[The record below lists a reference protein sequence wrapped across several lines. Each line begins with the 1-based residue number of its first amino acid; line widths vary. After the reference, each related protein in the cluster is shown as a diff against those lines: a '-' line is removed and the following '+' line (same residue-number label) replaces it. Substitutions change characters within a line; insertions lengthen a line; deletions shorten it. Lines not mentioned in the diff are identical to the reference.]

1 MKAIILCAGLGTRLR
16 PLTFSTAKHLIPVGN
31 KPVLYF
37 GIESLVA
44 IGVREIGII
53 VSADSW
59 PIIQNAVDDGARW
72 GAKVTYIEQP
82 KPPRGLAH
90 AAQCAESF
98 VGQEPF
104 VMYLGDNLIPEGLV
118 GGAELFRSSGAN
130 AVVML
135 KPVDDPGHFGVAEVE
150 GDRIVRLVEKP
161 KQPRSNLAIVGG
173 YFFDH
178 NIFDSIRRIKPSWRN
193 EYEITDAIQ
202 DMINRGLVVL
212 PYVMTGWWKDAG
224 KPEDVIDANRVILGT
239 LTPSMQG
246 KVDAASSIEGP
257 VSIGA
262 GSEITGSR
270 IRGPV
275 IIGADCR
282 IVNAEVG
289 PYTSIADRV
298 HILNSRIENS
308 VVMEDTMVRDLR
320 YPLADSL
327 IGRRVQVAGGGGAQ
341 TAVRVLLGDFCETVL
356 P

>member
-1 MKAIILCAGLGTRLR
+1 MKAIVLCAGLGTRLR

-44 IGVREIGII
+44 VGVREIGII
-53 VSADSW
+53 VSVDSW
-59 PIIQNAVDDGARW
+59 PIIQNAVDDGGRW
-72 GAKVTYIEQP
+72 GAHVTYIEQP

-98 VGQEPF
+98 IGREPF
-104 VMYLGDNLIPEGLV
+104 VMYLGDNLIPEGLT
-118 GGAELFRSSGAN
+118 GPAELFRTSGAN

-135 KPVDDPGHFGVAEVE
+135 KPVDDPSHFGVAEVE
-150 GDRIVRLVEKP
+150 GGRIARLVEKP

-178 NIFDSIRRIKPSWRN
+178 NIFDSIRCIKPSWRN

-202 DMINRGLVVL
+202 DLINRGLVVL

-224 KPEDVIDANRVILGT
+224 KPEDIIDANRVVLGG
-239 LTPSMQG
+239 LTPSVQG
-246 KVDAASSIEGP
+246 KVDFASSLEGP
-257 VSIGA
+257 VSIGS
-262 GSEITGSR
+262 GSEIIGSR

-275 IIGADCR
+275 IIGADAR
-282 IVNAEVG
+282 IVNAQIG

-308 VVMEDTMVRDLR
+308 VVMDDSVVRDLA
-320 YPLADSL
+320 PLLADSL

-341 TAVRVLLGDFCETVL
+341 TAVRMLLGDFCETVL